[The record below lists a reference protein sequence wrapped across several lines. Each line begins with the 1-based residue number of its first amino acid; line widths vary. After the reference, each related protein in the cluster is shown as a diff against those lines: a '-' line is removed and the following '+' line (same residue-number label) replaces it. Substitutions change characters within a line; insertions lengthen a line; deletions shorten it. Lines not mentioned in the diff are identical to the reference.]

1 MNYKKTINVI
11 LRCGIY
17 AYIVSR
23 MFHLSTQTNIIS
35 DIVLLKIFVD
45 LFIFEIIFN
54 WLPSLSDNTIN
65 NIANI
70 FLFINSSFFIYF
82 FAKICG
88 LYKTFKDFKL
98 WQKFLIFLLITI
110 LIFPVGIFDFK
121 NFEVFKEFFED
132 KNNYTAI
139 IFPMLF
145 IIPAFLLNLFFN
157 FLTKKFPKPF
167 ERIGYYCS
175 IEFFKDIFKRNKA

>member
-1 MNYKKTINVI
+1 MNS
-11 LRCGIY
+11 
-17 AYIVSR
+17 AD
-23 MFHLSTQTNIIS
+23 STYEKITTF
-35 DIVLLKIFVD
+35 VLF
-45 LFIFEIIFN
+45 FN
-54 WLPSLSDNTIN
+54 LL
-65 NIANI
+65 
-70 FLFINSSFFIYF
+70 FFIYF

-98 WQKFLIFLLITI
+98 WQKFLIFLLITV
-110 LIFPVGIFDFK
+110 LVFPVAMFDFK

-139 IFPMLF
+139 IFTMLF
-145 IIPAFLLNLFFN
+145 IMPAFLLNLFFN